1 MSVPVQTEHRPAVVF
16 FAHRGKPLSH
26 QLLESSNAQFEMAL
40 SFRQLIMGRNSR
52 LFSRSPSG
60 NPTASVPDGWSGPA
74 IGNTPEADA
83 GAKTEVKDAVLH
95 RHSST
100 EREFSATT
108 EWLDK
113 VSRTMLVFWLCALP
127 VAAVT
132 LVGLLVAI
140 GSVGDTSA
148 KIVIKTGDVTIGR
161 VAFVFLLTILGFCAV
176 LLAHELLH
184 LLAHPKAG
192 LSRDSVVGVWPR
204 AFVFYAFYDNEIS
217 RNRFLVT
224 IALPFMVLSLG
235 PVLLFWLTGK
245 VFLWLVFVALV
256 NGIGSCFD
264 LLVIAMVLTQV
275 PSNALIRNKG
285 WLTYWKPRPGI

>member
-1 MSVPVQTEHRPAVVF
+1 MQGPKPKSKMRFCIGIVPPNESFQP
-16 FAHRGKPLSH
+16 
-26 QLLESSNAQFEMAL
+26 QLNGWTK
-40 SFRQLIMGRNSR
+40 FRE
-52 LFSRSPSG
+52 P
-60 NPTASVPDGWSGPA
+60 
-74 IGNTPEADA
+74 
-83 GAKTEVKDAVLH
+83 
-95 RHSST
+95 
-100 EREFSATT
+100 
-108 EWLDK
+108 
-113 VSRTMLVFWLCALP
+113 TMLVFWLCALP
-127 VAAVT
+127 VAAVM

-217 RNRFLVT
+217 RNRFLVS

-235 PVLLFWLTGK
+235 PMVLFWITGK

-264 LLVIAMVLTQV
+264 LLVIAMVLAQV

-285 WLTYWKPRPGI
+285 WLTYWKQRAGI